1 MGQINDKKDV
11 GGFFIS
17 AIAALVQANSSLLVI
32 PEAKLLASIVGI
44 TTGFCAESELFSF
57 SEALS
62 FTPEAVTTFASLR
75 HTNFLP
81 LAVQVNSLFFLTF
94 ICPTTLHLAPA
105 LTAALTGT
113 AVALTDKTRMV
124 RTPIRRNF
132 IR

>member
-1 MGQINDKKDV
+1 MLILDRSSRNRTETASLGQINDKTDV

-44 TTGFCAESELFSF
+44 TTGLCTESELLSF

-62 FTPEAVTTFASLR
+62 FTPETVTT
-75 HTNFLP
+75 
-81 LAVQVNSLFFLTF
+81 
-94 ICPTTLHLAPA
+94 
-105 LTAALTGT
+105 T

-124 RTPIRRNF
+124 RSPINLDFTP
-132 IR
+132 